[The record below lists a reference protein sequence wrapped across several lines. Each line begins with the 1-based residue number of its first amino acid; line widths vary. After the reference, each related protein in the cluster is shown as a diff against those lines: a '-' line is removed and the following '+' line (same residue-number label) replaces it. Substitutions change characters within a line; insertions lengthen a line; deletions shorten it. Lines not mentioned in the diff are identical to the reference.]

1 MLQCFGKQRLDA
13 LPLLAGLIGS
23 RFVHPGQFAAPA
35 GRSTRSAEV
44 FLSFG

>member
-23 RFVHPGQFAAPA
+23 RFVHLIL
-35 GRSTRSAEV
+35 SACPIRA
-44 FLSFG
+44 